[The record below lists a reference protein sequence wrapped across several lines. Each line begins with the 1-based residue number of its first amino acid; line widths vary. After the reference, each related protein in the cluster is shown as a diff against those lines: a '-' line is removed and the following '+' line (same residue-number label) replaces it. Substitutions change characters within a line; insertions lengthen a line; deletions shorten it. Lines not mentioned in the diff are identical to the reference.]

1 MSTTTGHLPE
11 RDLAPVLTSR
21 KILVVD
27 DEPTVV
33 KAVSAHLCKGGFS
46 NVRQETDSRQVLEVI
61 REYQP
66 DMVLLDI
73 YMPHLSGLELLEQ
86 ISCSPEFDNVIV
98 MMLSSA
104 GPAEENKSLELGAM
118 GFLPKPITS
127 EELIRIVSTTF
138 RITNRFGTR

>member
-1 MSTTTGHLPE
+1 MSTTTGHIPE

-27 DEPTVV
+27 DEPTVT
-33 KAVSAHLCKGGFS
+33 KTVSAHLRKGGFS
-46 NVRQETDSRQVLEVI
+46 NVRQETDSRRVLEAI
-61 REYQP
+61 REFQP

-73 YMPHLSGLELLEQ
+73 FMPHLSGLELLEQ
-86 ISCSPEFDNVIV
+86 IGASSEFDNVIV

-104 GPAEENKSLELGAM
+104 GATEENKSLELGAM
-118 GFLPKPITS
+118 GFLPKPVTA
-127 EELIRIVSTTF
+127 EELIRLISTTF